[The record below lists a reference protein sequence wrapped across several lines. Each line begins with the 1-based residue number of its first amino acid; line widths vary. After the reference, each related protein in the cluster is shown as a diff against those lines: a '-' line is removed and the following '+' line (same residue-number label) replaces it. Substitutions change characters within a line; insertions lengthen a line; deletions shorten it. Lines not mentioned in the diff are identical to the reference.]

1 MPPPGPT
8 FLPRRFAVLALACA
22 GITLFTSRLGAQEQ
36 ERKLLDRIMHPNM
49 ELHAEGFSKPFE
61 TKASNRDRQANVRAF
76 AFGHSANL
84 KAGDGA
90 FHARSFNDGRG
101 SFRTE
106 SFAVR
111 RATAVDRP
119 NPLGERSFAV
129 GGFPVREDR
138 AANLSANTHQYVDA
152 TKPYLVPGKRQD
164 SIDDLRRQKNLTID
178 QVREILNKNR

>member
-1 MPPPGPT
+1 MLPSGPT
-8 FLPRRFAVLALACA
+8 SPIRRLVALALALA
-22 GITLFTSRLGAQEQ
+22 GFVLAAPRAGAQEQ

-49 ELHAEGFSKPFE
+49 ELHAEGFSKSFE
-61 TKASNRDRQANVRAF
+61 GKASNNDRQASVHPF

-84 KAGDGA
+84 KGGDGA
-90 FHARSFNDGRG
+90 FHPKTFSDGRG
-101 SFRTE
+101 TFRTE

-111 RATAVDRP
+111 RATAVDHPAALADRT
-119 NPLGERSFAV
+119 FAT

-138 AANLSANTHQYVDA
+138 AANQSADTRQYVDA

-164 SIDDLRRQKNLTID
+164 TIDDLRKQKNLTID